1 MKKIFSF
8 VILLIIFTT
17 ISGCSNSNDIRFDI
31 SGKIIRVYFNR
42 DSEVTSI
49 YVEANDNTKEYDK
62 AIIRIDSKTIILDKN
77 NNEIQ
82 DKLQI
87 NDIVNV
93 IFDGPV
99 IESYPIQVTAKQIY
113 RNNTK

>member
-1 MKKIFSF
+1 MKKIFLF
-8 VILLIIFTT
+8 VIILSIFTT
-17 ISGCSNSNDIRFDI
+17 ISGCSNSNEIRFDI
-31 SGKIIRVYFNR
+31 SGEIKRVYFNR
-42 DSEVTSI
+42 DGKVISI

-62 AIIRIDSKTIILDKN
+62 AMIRIDSKTIILDKS

-93 IFDGPV
+93 TFDDPV
-99 IESYPIQVTAKQIY
+99 MESYPIQVTAKQIY